1 MILGGKQIAA
11 IFMLIILTQTGIVSQ
26 TIRCSHA
33 DAEKADY
40 EASRVRT
47 WDKLYH
53 SYLHYSGCDD
63 GSIGE
68 GYSDSVVRLLARHWD
83 TLPQALPLFANNAGF
98 YKFALKHIDS
108 TTVDDD
114 LKMIRKNAIHSC
126 PTGGSD
132 YCVQI
137 RKAAEN
143 ALREDGIVL
152 PTEK

>member
-1 MILGGKQIAA
+1 MIWKGHIVSM
-11 IFMLIILTQTGIVSQ
+11 FILVISLQTGIVSQ
-26 TIRCSHA
+26 TIHCSNA

-40 EASRVRT
+40 EASRART

-68 GYSDSVVRLLARHWD
+68 GYSDSVVGLLAYHWD
-83 TLPQALPLFANNAGF
+83 TLPQAFPLFSSDAGF
-98 YKFALKHIDS
+98 HKFALKHIDS
-108 TTVDDD
+108 TTKYRD
-114 LKMIRKNAIHSC
+114 LKMVRAKAIHSC
-126 PTGGSD
+126 PAGGSE

-143 ALREDGIVL
+143 ALRDQH
-152 PTEK
+152 